1 LLIDVLPQLARN
13 SIWTAEK
20 LEGFAVARDGQMY
33 AVTDND
39 GLDDATGETVFLRLG
54 KLR

>member
-1 LLIDVLPQLARN
+1 MV
-13 SIWTAEK
+13 
-20 LEGFAVARDGQMY
+20 

-54 KLR
+54 ALPDGAN